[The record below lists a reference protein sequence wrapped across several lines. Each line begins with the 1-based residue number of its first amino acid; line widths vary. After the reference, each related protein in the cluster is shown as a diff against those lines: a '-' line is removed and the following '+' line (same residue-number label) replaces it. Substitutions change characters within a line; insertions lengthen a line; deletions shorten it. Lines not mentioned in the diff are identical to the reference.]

1 MKVLFV
7 SSGNKSG
14 GKPTNLIL
22 AQGESL
28 LRAGV
33 DLDYFTLMGRGF
45 FGYLSNYKKL
55 RDYLQTNSYDV
66 IHAHYIYSGIIAWM
80 AKKDHKLIVSLMG
93 SDIISNKNKLYN
105 WDLLS
110 FTTRFITK
118 IWARYFFD
126 FTIVKSK
133 EMGDALIGKT
143 KYDVIPNGVDF
154 DVFHPVDMKNA
165 REALGLNQSD
175 KIVLFAAD
183 PCRPEKNFKLAE
195 SAINILKSNI
205 KLLVV
210 HNISQRELN
219 NYYNAAD
226 LILLTSLYEGSPN
239 VIKEALACNRVIV
252 STDVGDVHDNF
263 KNVDG
268 CFITSFN
275 IEDITD
281 KIKFALKVKNSGS
294 RTVISHLDNKI
305 IAKKIINYYEQLLI
319 STKSRTKKYFE

>member
-33 DLDYFTLMGRGF
+33 DLDYFTLKGNGI
-45 FGYLSNYKKL
+45 FGYLSNFKKL
-55 RDYLQTNSYDV
+55 REYLKDNPCDV
-66 IHAHYIYSGIIAWM
+66 IHAHYVYSGIISWM
-80 AKKDHKLIVSLMG
+80 AKGKHKLIVSLMG
-93 SDIISNKNKLYN
+93 SDLICSKNQSNRMEPIA
-105 WDLLS
+105 
-110 FTTRFITK
+110 FATRLITK
-118 IWARYFFD
+118 IWAKYFFD

-133 EMGDALIGKT
+133 EMGAKLFRKT
-143 KYDVIPNGVDF
+143 KYDIIPNGVDF
-154 DVFHPVDMKNA
+154 DVFYPIDMANA
-165 REALGLNQSD
+165 REVLGLNQSD

-183 PCRPEKNFKLAE
+183 PGRTEKNYKLAE
-195 SAINILKSNI
+195 EAIKNLNNNI

-210 HNISQRELN
+210 YNISQKELN

-252 STDVGDVHDNF
+252 STDVGDVRDNL
-263 KNVDG
+263 KNVNG
-268 CFITSFN
+268 CFITSFK
-275 IEDITD
+275 IEDVMN
-281 KIKFALKVKNSGS
+281 KIKLALDVKKSNA
-294 RTVISHLDNKI
+294 RNVISHLNSTV
-305 IAKKIINYYEQLLI
+305 IAKTIINYYEMLLI
-319 STKSRTKKYFE
+319 STKSRTNK